1 MKNLKKI
8 LAVVLAMVLMA
19 AMSVTMFAAN
29 GDMTGEGGKIGEFT
43 DAANATAQGN
53 TVTLYKELVA
63 VNPDSSTVNAPA
75 ISYSYAIA
83 AGTAGNVITDSQGV
97 VANTKAGLAGA
108 TITETVAWTN
118 DETLTTSAT
127 GVASR
132 KAITVDFSGV
142 NWTGAGVYRYAITET
157 APNYAASSVIEGD
170 ATHVRY
176 LDVYVRDTA
185 TGYEIYGYVCFSVD
199 GNITSNSE
207 AAAKK
212 TEGFVE
218 VSGDTSTAVSADKY
232 YTYDLEV
239 TKTVVNDRANND
251 HDFPF
256 SVTFT
261 PATGVNAV
269 NIKLNTS
276 VNSDAALGNGYA
288 GALTSD
294 TPKLQNGGSVKYIGI
309 PYGTAVAINETNDVA
324 GTTYKVVS
332 TGADTNID
340 QSITGTSAGVV
351 SGNAVVNAQTTTS
364 LATKTVAVTNT
375 FELISPTGVILRIAP
390 FAIILLAGVA
400 LFVIVRRRKVED

>member
-63 VNPDSSTVNAPA
+63 VNPAGSTVNAPA

-83 AGTAGNVITDSQGV
+83 PGTAGKVITDSQGV
-97 VANTKAGLAGA
+97 VANTKAGLTGA

-118 DETLTTSAT
+118 ADALSTSAT

-157 APNYAASSVIEGD
+157 APNYAASSVTEGD
-170 ATHVRY
+170 TTHVRY
-176 LDVYVRDTA
+176 LDVYVRDTE

-199 GNITSNSE
+199 GDITSNSE

-261 PATGVNAV
+261 PATGVNAA
-269 NIKLNTS
+269 NIKLDTKVNT
-276 VNSDAALGNGYA
+276 DAALGNGYA

-351 SGNAVVNAQTTTS
+351 SGNAVVNAQTTEN

-390 FAIILLAGVA
+390 FAIILLAGIV
-400 LFVIVRRRKVED
+400 LFVVARRRRVED